1 MNRLNK
7 TESAVFKLWMLYFQ
21 RISFQISLSCLWIQ
35 LVIDWPSYLQCTNM
49 GPSGTPSTSLTLSLK
64 CNRAPA
70 LSGTPLSGQAVKWKC
85 LKSFCSLV
93 RFWKNIIMKTYDIC
107 LISMHRQISKIL
119 FWACRLKR
127 AKTLYICSKV
137 ILTNS
142 HKNIQSIFYNV
153 KALSS
158 GNLKY

>member
-1 MNRLNK
+1 
-7 TESAVFKLWMLYFQ
+7 MLVNS
-21 RISFQISLSCLWIQ
+21 ISYWL
-35 LVIDWPSYLQCTNM
+35 PSYLQCTNM

-137 ILTNS
+137 ILTKTFNLFFLQCES
-142 HKNIQSIFYNV
+142 FKFREFKILEFIWTWKNIFVYTR
-153 KALSS
+153 
-158 GNLKY
+158 Y